1 MERTREMSEAEREK
15 LLDLVQTLEL
25 KLNSIEQV
33 TQKKFVSFPKKIFF
47 FGFFGGKVE
56 RKIFTL

>member
-1 MERTREMSEAEREK
+1 MSEAEREK

-33 TQKKFVSFPKKIFF
+33 TQRFKTFQICFLPFFPFSLPKKFFKSKAAAKI
-47 FGFFGGKVE
+47 
-56 RKIFTL
+56 

>member
-1 MERTREMSEAEREK
+1 MERTRETSEAEREK

-33 TQKKFVSFPKKIFF
+33 TYKKRNFSHFAAP
-47 FGFFGGKVE
+47 FGSGG
-56 RKIFTL
+56 